1 MNKKEEIDKIVLDD
15 ITFVKYKIEGY
26 YFSSIGGFY
35 HRYIWEK
42 EYGEIPEGYD
52 IHHVDYL
59 INGKSNNSLENLQCL
74 TKSEHA
80 SLHSSNRSEETR
92 RKISENSKGRTHS
105 AEAKIKMGN
114 SHRGKKM
121 SEESKQKLREVNLG
135 KVLSEKHKKKIGESS
150 KGKGTKKVKCIETGI
165 IYSSLTEASLKLKI
179 DCSSIG
185 KCCKGLRK
193 TAGGFHWEYVDE
205 EENRCTK

>member
-74 TKSEHA
+74 TKCKHS
-80 SLHSSNRSEETR
+80 SLRSSNRS
-92 RKISENSKGRTHS
+92 
-105 AEAKIKMGN
+105 
-114 SHRGKKM
+114 
-121 SEESKQKLREVNLG
+121 
-135 KVLSEKHKKKIGESS
+135 
-150 KGKGTKKVKCIETGI
+150 
-165 IYSSLTEASLKLKI
+165 
-179 DCSSIG
+179 
-185 KCCKGLRK
+185 
-193 TAGGFHWEYVDE
+193 
-205 EENRCTK
+205 